1 MYELGIA
8 PFSEHQIERALLRY
22 RTRIDALF
30 RDGDISNTNDMS
42 LASELSLFS
51 KLGDYYNL
59 ARRTMEI
66 ILPEGHIIPPEE

>member
-51 KLGDYYNL
+51 KLLVITVERG
-59 ARRTMEI
+59 A
-66 ILPEGHIIPPEE
+66 LPIVTPGRSMPHAS